1 MRAPDWNNQVA
12 QALDDLYQQ
21 RHTKNDFTWLKE
33 DTDNKEQLEVYKLLP
48 FEIKQYFKDKYGV
61 DGVPVETRYLTG
73 IVGYRE
79 ISASKVDLE
88 WNNKLRKSFTD
99 YLSHIFHNGYVAKGE
114 NFLRYLTKLGNENIV
129 IKGIA
134 VSVDNILSNN
144 VTLSVLGLSPEKV
157 CKYQIEGLNN
167 LLKYKEM
174 SRERYMLKTKELT
187 NTLTEGDRARI
198 RALEASMHAL
208 PISYLA
214 EHGGTPTIA
223 EDVTESDR
231 LAKDFIDTHFKKEF
245 QTIAH
250 NAIGDQKSWVY
261 KHLSDLA
268 TFGDVT
274 ARYAQFKYLTED
286 KHINQEEAFRQ
297 CMQTFI
303 DYSNPL
309 PKSLQYFDSIGALPF
324 TKFLL
329 GNQTNVLNSLVRKP
343 SRALAGI
350 MATSAMGIP
359 SIYDSILGLDSF
371 TKRWRVPGFG
381 LWYDSLGT
389 LPINRAFDIL

>member
-1 MRAPDWNNQVA
+1 
-12 QALDDLYQQ
+12 
-21 RHTKNDFTWLKE
+21 
-33 DTDNKEQLEVYKLLP
+33 
-48 FEIKQYFKDKYGV
+48 
-61 DGVPVETRYLTG
+61 
-73 IVGYRE
+73 
-79 ISASKVDLE
+79 
-88 WNNKLRKSFTD
+88 
-99 YLSHIFHNGYVAKGE
+99 
-114 NFLRYLTKLGNENIV
+114 
-129 IKGIA
+129 
-134 VSVDNILSNN
+134 
-144 VTLSVLGLSPEKV
+144 
-157 CKYQIEGLNN
+157 
-167 LLKYKEM
+167 M

-198 RALEASMHAL
+198 RALEASMHDL

-268 TFGDVT
+268 TFGDIT

-371 TKRWRVPGFG
+371 TKRWKTPGFG
-381 LWYDSLGT
+381 IWYDSLGT